1 MRAAHVALLSVASMI
16 TLPIEASAG
25 SMRCKLRQVL
35 ELSTTG
41 DLVPNRLAEAYLA
54 NDLVVDMTTGVIYH
68 SGFGNESY
76 PLKTVLDAGSRSS
89 SFKVIASS
97 IPGKASDYD
106 NAMFVNTVV
115 MQIDTW
121 VEASEKPFVVIEGS
135 NIGTGV
141 CQ

>member
-1 MRAAHVALLSVASMI
+1 MRALLSGLVSCALI
-16 TLPIEASAG
+16 ALNPIAAFAG
-25 SMRCKLRQVL
+25 SMRCELRAVF
-35 ELSTTG
+35 ELSAHG
-41 DLVPNRLAEAYLA
+41 RLVPNPLTEAYLA

-68 SGFGNESY
+68 AGFGNESY
-76 PLKTVLDAGSRSS
+76 PIKTVLDAGSRSS

-97 IPGKASDYD
+97 IPGNASDFD
-106 NAMFVNTVV
+106 HATFVNTVV

-121 VEASEKPFVVIEGS
+121 VEAREKPFLVIEGS

>member
-1 MRAAHVALLSVASMI
+1 MRTHRTALLLLALAMVSPFAAFA
-16 TLPIEASAG
+16 E
-25 SMRCKLRQVL
+25 SMRCELRQVL
-35 ELSTTG
+35 ELSGDG
-41 DLVPNRLAEAYLA
+41 DLVPNRLKEAYLA
-54 NDLVVDMTTGVIYH
+54 GDLVVDMATGVIYH

-76 PLKTVLDAGSRSS
+76 PLKTILDAGSRSS

-97 IPGKASDYD
+97 IPGKASDFD
-106 NAMFVNTVV
+106 HAMFVNTVV

>member
-1 MRAAHVALLSVASMI
+1 MTAAQVARLSIVSMI
-16 TLPIEASAG
+16 ALPCEATAG
-25 SMRCKLRQVL
+25 SMRCQLRQVF
-35 ELSTTG
+35 ELSASG
-41 DLVPNRLAEAYLA
+41 DLALNRLAEAYLA
-54 NDLVVDMTTGVIYH
+54 NDLVVDMETGVIYH

-76 PLKTVLDAGSRSS
+76 PLKTIVDAGSRSS

-97 IPGKASDYD
+97 IPGKASDFEH
-106 NAMFVNTVV
+106 ATFVNTVV

-141 CQ
+141 CR

>member
-1 MRAAHVALLSVASMI
+1 MKAPLSACLSIAISVIS
-16 TLPIEASAG
+16 PIPAFAD
-25 SMRCKLRQVL
+25 SMRCQLRNVF
-35 ELSTTG
+35 ELSING
-41 DLVPNRLAEAYLA
+41 DLVTNRLSEAYLA
-54 NDLVVDMTTGVIYH
+54 NDLVVEMSTGVIYH

-76 PLKTVLDAGSRSS
+76 PLKTVLDSGSRSS

-97 IPGKASDYD
+97 VPGKASDFD
-106 NAMFVNTVV
+106 QAIFVNTVV